1 MQPRICLSRVERFVQ
16 ALEQAMPPSYNK
28 QCTKGWSCG
37 STCISKSK
45 KCSKTASGGKASY
58 AQSLAKYVGK
68 LASRNTSRLATG
80 KRVGGAQT
88 DAPSLKKD
96 VQRTEQIRRIA
107 KNAGWDNKLD
117 WRTGQWSDPTG

>member
-28 QCTKGWSCG
+28 QCVKGWSCG

-45 KCSKTASGGKASY
+45 KCSKTAGGAKLSY
-58 AQSLAKYVGK
+58 AQALTKYVGK

-80 KRVGGAQT
+80 KRVGGAKT
-88 DAPSLKKD
+88 DSPSLKKD
-96 VQRTEQIRRIA
+96 VQKLEQARQLGLRE
-107 KNAGWDNKLD
+107 GDTSWPD
-117 WRTGQWSDPTG
+117 WRTGDWKA